1 MTTTKQETLLR
12 AEINAF
18 GVVLKV
24 YPSIVKEQAG
34 SVNKHEIKKNWT
46 KYAVFTIHISNN
58 PKDTIDYYKL
68 AD

>member
-12 AEINAF
+12 AEMNAF

-34 SVNKHEIKKNWT
+34 SVNKHEIKKKLN
-46 KYAVFTIHISNN
+46 KICCVY
-58 PKDTIDYYKL
+58 DTYLK
-68 AD
+68 